1 MTKRN
6 TSKKVTRVEG
16 GESSS
21 TEQFTRTFVPTDESK
36 SKATNLRIFAAISW
50 VLAIGFQL
58 GAILLLFKPPVNMTW
73 LIILIVLDLIFVVI
87 GAMLWKK
94 SNRFDPASEK
104 DKIKF
109 FIQSQLGL
117 VAAIIAFL
125 PLVFLIFRSKNLDK
139 KQKGIAGSVA
149 VVALLIASFAGVD
162 FNPPSAE
169 QYAEQTELVQYLNDG
184 QNFVYWTKSG
194 TAFHIYS
201 DCSYINTD
209 RTSEIFEGTVAQ
221 ARELK
226 NITNLCSRCENRA
239 RNERGLDGEPVSDQE
254 E

>member
-16 GESSS
+16 GEASSA
-21 TEQFTRTFVPTDESK
+21 EQYSGTFVPTAESK
-36 SKATNLRIFAAISW
+36 SKATNLRIFATISW
-50 VLAIGFQL
+50 ILAIGFQI

-104 DKIKF
+104 DKVKF

-125 PLVFLIFRSKNLDK
+125 PLVIFIFTSKNLDK

-149 VVALLIASFAGVD
+149 IVAILIAGFAGID
-162 FNPPSAE
+162 FDPPSAE

-194 TAFHIYS
+194 TAFHIYD

-239 RNERGLDGEPVSDQE
+239 RREKGLDGDPVSDQE